1 MKDFSSSEKQALRVK
16 EHKETLKKTSLI
28 LNNAT
33 DIMQNQQY
41 KFGESIDKEEAE
53 HQKII

>member
-1 MKDFSSSEKQALRVK
+1 MKKKQALRVK
-16 EHKETLKKTSLI
+16 EHKETLKKTSQI

-33 DIMQNQQY
+33 DIMQDQQY
-41 KFGESIDKEEAE
+41 KFGKSIDKEEAE

>member
-1 MKDFSSSEKQALRVK
+1 MKEFSSSEKQALRVK
-16 EHKETLKKTSLI
+16 ERKETLKKTSLI

-41 KFGESIDKEEAE
+41 KFDESIDKEEAE